1 MTYSMF
7 RFGFAFFLTLLNV
20 LWIALFA
27 YQRFG
32 DTSSSPEIHML
43 DFQHHLLDLQSV
55 DIRFRDGTSMCF
67 EKTASEWRMTAPV
80 NAKAHPLVM
89 DRFLQAFLG
98 LKPKFV
104 LRTDSATDLPQYGFE
119 PPLDTL
125 TLRTSDE
132 TYQLTVGKAT
142 DEDEKT
148 YLLIPETREIFSVN
162 DELARFLKTPL
173 EQWYFPYLL
182 DLATLQTIA
191 LETAQQKV
199 LLDWTGTAWSL
210 KLPLSVPIDTQKAD
224 ALSQQLRHMTVD
236 RFLTDEEAQPYRQS
250 FSDTNQ
256 TLRLILS
263 DGQMAETIKLLPK
276 ESEPHT
282 YIAQRNND
290 ASLFLVKTDAV
301 ERLLHA
307 SKMLCERMI
316 FDLEFSQICQIVCHR
331 QGTRTI
337 LHPLD
342 KNEWER
348 SVHAE
353 ADVPVRTQKV
363 PAKRLQSLTDTLNM
377 LCAKEFF
384 PNAPNIADK
393 TRLDLE
399 ITTLSNT
406 LSATVY
412 YDKDTAYVK
421 LSNQPLWMQLTSF
434 NPEIFQTY
442 FELSEDKTVW
452 KFNADERIVRVK
464 LKSPFKEVI
473 ETLNPA
479 DYKDVPLAY
488 LKSDR
493 WLKTEE
499 LPTFPTDTY
508 TLFITTENDAHIP
521 KTYELTFSE
530 RIGGRLQIGNYAEK
544 KFAFTPEW
552 IDFLFRITHQKE
564 QDNALRTFLNP

>member
-1 MTYSMF
+1 MF
-7 RFGFAFFLTLLNV
+7 RFGFAVVLTLLNT

-32 DTSSSPEIHML
+32 DTSSSPEIHTL
-43 DFQHHLLDLQSV
+43 DFQRHLLDLQSV
-55 DIRFRDGTSMCF
+55 DLKFNNDTSMHF
-67 EKTASEWRMTAPV
+67 EKTGSEWHMNAPV
-80 NAKAHPLVM
+80 DWEAHPLIM
-89 DRFLQAFLG
+89 NRFLQVLLG
-98 LKPKFV
+98 LKPKFT
-104 LRTDSATDLPQYGFE
+104 LKCDSATDLSKYGFNL
-119 PPLDTL
+119 PFCTL
-125 TLRTSDE
+125 TLQTSDE
-132 TYQLTVGKAT
+132 TYQLTVSKAT
-142 DEDEKT
+142 NDSGKT
-148 YLLIPETREIFSVN
+148 YLLVPETREIFSVN
-162 DELARFLKTPL
+162 DELTKLLKTPL
-173 EQWYFPYLL
+173 EHWIFPYAL

-199 LLDWTGTAWSL
+199 LLDRSGATWSL
-210 KLPLSVPIDTQKAD
+210 KLPLPVPIDTQKAD
-224 ALSQQLRHMTVD
+224 ALSQQLRHMTVE
-236 RFLTDEEAQPYRQS
+236 RFLTDEEAKPYRS
-250 FSDTNQ
+250 AFSDAEQ
-256 TLRLILS
+256 VFRLLLS
-263 DGQMAETIKLLPK
+263 DGKTTETLQLLPN
-276 ESEPHT
+276 ESDPHT
-282 YIAQRNND
+282 CIAQRND
-290 ASLFLVKTDAV
+290 EASLFLVKTDV
-301 ERLLHA
+301 IDRLLHA
-307 SKMLCERMI
+307 HKTLCERMI

-530 RIGGRLQIGNYAEK
+530 RIGGRLQIGGYAEK
-544 KFAFTPEW
+544 KFTFTPEW

-564 QDNALRTFLNP
+564 QDSALRTFLNP

>member
-1 MTYSMF
+1 MF
-7 RFGFAFFLTLLNV
+7 HFGLTVILTLLNT

-67 EKTASEWRMTAPV
+67 EKTASEWRTTAPV

-89 DRFLQAFLG
+89 DRFLQVLLG
-98 LKPKFV
+98 LKPKFT
-104 LRTDSATDLPQYGFE
+104 LKCDSATDLSKYGFNL
-119 PPLDTL
+119 PFCTL
-125 TLRTSDE
+125 TLQTSDE
-132 TYQLTVGKAT
+132 TYQLTVSKAT
-142 DEDEKT
+142 DDSGKT
-148 YLLIPETREIFSVN
+148 YLLVPETREIFFVD
-162 DELARFLKTPL
+162 DEFAKLLKAPL
-173 EQWYFPYLL
+173 ECWCSTYLL

-224 ALSQQLRHMTVD
+224 ALSQQLRHTTVD

-263 DGQMAETIKLLPK
+263 DGQMTETIKLLPK

-301 ERLLHA
+301 DRLLHA
-307 SKMLCERMI
+307 PETLCERMI

-363 PAKRLQSLTDTLNM
+363 PAERLQSLTDTLNM
-377 LCAKEFF
+377 LCVKEFL
-384 PNAPNIADK
+384 PNAPDLTGK
-393 TRLDLE
+393 KQTELE
-399 ITTLSNT
+399 ITTSNGT

-412 YDKDTAYVK
+412 YDEDTACVK
-421 LSNQPLWMQLTSF
+421 LSDQPLWMRLTSF
-434 NPEIFQTY
+434 NPEFFQTY

-452 KFNADERIVRVK
+452 KFNSDERVVRVR
-464 LKSPFKEVI
+464 LKSPFEEVA
-473 ETLNPA
+473 ETLSSA
-479 DYKDVPLAY
+479 DYRDVPLAH
-488 LKSDR
+488 LEADR
-493 WLKTEE
+493 WLEDKD

-530 RIGGRLQIGNYAEK
+530 RIGGCLQIGGYAEK

-564 QDNALRTFLNP
+564 NDGTLRTFLNP